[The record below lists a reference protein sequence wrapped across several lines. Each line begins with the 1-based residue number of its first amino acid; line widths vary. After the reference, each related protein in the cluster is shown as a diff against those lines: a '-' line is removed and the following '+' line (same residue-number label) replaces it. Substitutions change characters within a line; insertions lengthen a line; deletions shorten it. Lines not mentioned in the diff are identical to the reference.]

1 MKKNINFFSSYLF
14 IGCVIL
20 IIWIIL
26 MVIENIIIN
35 MDISKDLL
43 VHFQDICKKD
53 NSQDDKCKLKKNID
67 LIEKNRKDIK
77 NYNNIIFYT
86 VVLNIFF
93 YSPPFNSPNSM
104 FKIKKNK
111 IRYQYFLTVIL
122 LFIIGLLTYYVVNY
136 FIKNNELIKELNLN
150 KKLSQKIKS
159 NLSPKDKNNSNE
171 LLKSI
176 NEYDKH
182 INKLLTYSY
191 VNLSFLCV
199 LLFLF
204 LILIVKLI
212 RHHKK

>member
-1 MKKNINFFSSYLF
+1 MNKNTNFFSSYLF

-26 MVIENIIIN
+26 MVIENMIIN

-53 NSQDDKCKLKKNID
+53 NSQDDKCKLKNNID
-67 LIEKNRKDIK
+67 IIEKNRKDIK

-111 IRYQYFLTVIL
+111 IRYQYVLTVIL
-122 LFIIGLLTYYVVNY
+122 LFIIGLLVYYVVNY

-150 KKLSQKIKS
+150 KKLSEKIKN
-159 NLSPKDKNNSNE
+159 NLSPKDKNNLNE

-182 INKLLTYSY
+182 INKLLTY
-191 VNLSFLCV
+191 L
-199 LLFLF
+199 LLFKLF
-204 LILIVKLI
+204 MCITIFI
-212 RHHKK
+212 FDINS